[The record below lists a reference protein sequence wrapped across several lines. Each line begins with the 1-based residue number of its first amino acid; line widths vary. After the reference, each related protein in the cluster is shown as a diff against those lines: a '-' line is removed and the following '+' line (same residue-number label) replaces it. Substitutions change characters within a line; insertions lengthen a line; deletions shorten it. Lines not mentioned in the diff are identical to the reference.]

1 MKLSF
6 LLVKVLDQ
14 TTTSLLHLIQSSL
27 QTNPER
33 CDIFLALS
41 NLVIRVL
48 GMPDV
53 VSDELLQL
61 GLPSC
66 FQIRIVDVLN
76 LSHESVHIL
85 N

>member
-14 TTTSLLHLIQSSL
+14 TTTSLLHLVQSSL

-33 CDIFLALS
+33 CNIFLTLS
-41 NLVIRVL
+41 NLVIRIL

-53 VSDELLQL
+53 VSNELL
-61 GLPSC
+61 
-66 FQIRIVDVLN
+66 
-76 LSHESVHIL
+76 
-85 N
+85 

>member
-14 TTTSLLHLIQSSL
+14 TTTSLLHLVQSSL

-33 CDIFLALS
+33 CNIFLTLS
-41 NLVIRVL
+41 NLVIRIL

-53 VSDELLQL
+53 VSNELLKL

>member
-1 MKLSF
+1 MESIVKPNLDGSLHLLL
-6 LLVKVLDQ
+6 LLV
-14 TTTSLLHLIQSSL
+14 
-27 QTNPER
+27 
-33 CDIFLALS
+33 
-41 NLVIRVL
+41 L
-48 GMPDV
+48 GIPDV